1 MKTFEYNLKT
11 NEQLDLKWVFPKFTD
26 FEVLVNLNGENSA
39 VKIRSALKLINDQT
53 GRVNFTVNH
62 FIKKSLFKASLDGS
76 SIGNFSGLVNI
87 HKGAA
92 GTVTYLKE
100 DALLISPDAKAESI
114 PALEIDENDV
124 KAGHSSA
131 VAPLSENE
139 IFYLTSRGIPA
150 PKARALLIDAFFAPV
165 LA

>member
-53 GRVNFTVNH
+53 GLVNFTVNH
-62 FIKKSLFKASLDGS
+62 FGKNTRSNILFKASLDGS

-100 DALLISPDAKAESI
+100 DALLISP
-114 PALEIDENDV
+114 
-124 KAGHSSA
+124 
-131 VAPLSENE
+131 
-139 IFYLTSRGIPA
+139 
-150 PKARALLIDAFFAPV
+150 
-165 LA
+165 